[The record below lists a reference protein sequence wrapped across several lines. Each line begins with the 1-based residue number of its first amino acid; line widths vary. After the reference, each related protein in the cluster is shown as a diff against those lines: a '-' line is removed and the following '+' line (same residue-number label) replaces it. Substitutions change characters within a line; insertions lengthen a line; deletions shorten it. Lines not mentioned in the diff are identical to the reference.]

1 AEDPPVGDR
10 AIVGRRNRP
19 PPIHMRRSMPRRHV
33 APALVAPAFAV
44 LMHSASA
51 RGEGTP
57 GVDEV
62 VVRGSQ
68 AGGFSSRAEEGETPR
83 ETTEAASLVE
93 GLPGVHVRRL
103 GADDGF
109 ATLSVRGTSST
120 EVAVYLAG
128 VALTGGADPTLD
140 LATLPLWPGAR
151 ARVYRSF
158 APASIGPGSLGGV
171 LVLDAPSAQTEERT
185 EVWAAAGS
193 FGALRMRSGDVR
205 MTGDGARVVSAIS
218 ASRSVDDF
226 SYRDPSSGTYR
237 ARENAGHAAV
247 NGLVGWY
254 MPVRFGEGAPGH
266 LAVVMLAQAR
276 RQELPGSINSVTPHQ
291 RL

>member
-120 EVAVYLAG
+120 EVAVVLAG
-128 VALTGGADPTLD
+128 VPLTGGADPTLD

-158 APASIGPGSLGGV
+158 APAALGPGSLGGT
-171 LVLDAPSAQTEERT
+171 LVLDPPRPTSPSATD
-185 EVWAAAGS
+185 VWAAAGS
-193 FGALRMRSGDVR
+193 FGALRLRVGAVSDV
-205 MTGDGARVVSAIS
+205 GGARVATAVS
-218 ASRSVDDF
+218 ASRADDDF
-226 SYRDPSSGTYR
+226 SYFDPVASTPGHDVYSTW
-237 ARENAGHAAV
+237 ENAGHAAV
-247 NGLVGWY
+247 NSLASWAV
-254 MPVRFGEGAPGH
+254 PVAPTGGA
-266 LAVVMLAQAR
+266 LTVTTLAQA
-276 RQELPGSINSVTPHQ
+276 
-291 RL
+291 